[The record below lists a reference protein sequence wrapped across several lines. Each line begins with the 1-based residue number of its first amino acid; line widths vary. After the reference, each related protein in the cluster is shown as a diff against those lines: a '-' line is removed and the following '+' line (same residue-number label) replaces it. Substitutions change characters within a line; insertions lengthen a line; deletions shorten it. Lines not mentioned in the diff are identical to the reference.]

1 MTSPSINFEED
12 SEVIKSGPVVARY
25 VAPFPPFKSRKNYY
39 AVLCERALELHESEK
54 TYRKRKSALHLI
66 DLSQAFNLH
75 NEHFD
80 PKLKK
85 CVCLMLP
92 DETLCLK
99 ADDVGKGGDEGRQN
113 TEWYNAIM
121 SALIPSRFLRLGRP
135 IQPQEFFE
143 CAWDVE
149 VVTAPK
155 LKRPPGRTEEPL
167 QNICVRLPEIAGPK
181 RLCFYAHTIV
191 LCKRRIEPA
200 KCGMPSSGIPPFHT
214 DDFVEIPRKCVAFFG
229 CQDRYFLMRLG
240 RGAPMGASELWA
252 QCDSEEVAL
261 DIHNKLNAIIER
273 ESEKKKRMN
282 NGVVM
287 PPGLLSIRSHHS
299 HRERSHT
306 QPLRQRTSSFLNGR
320 AGSSASTSSTVGRKQ
335 STPVGPGSAPLGSRA
350 LSISHGSSQSQS
362 GNTSCG
368 SSLMSI
374 FPIQA
379 SPNAPHDDDDVY
391 QAMTAPTK
399 LRSSPSTSTT
409 DDTENSG
416 GTICVDQSDETRSLD
431 MSVSQTAHAVREPRM
446 KRQLSETIPYRE
458 QEDRCSLGGIIASS
472 GLSMEA
478 INDLNA
484 NVHYRQ
490 DDGYTPMHAAE
501 WSGGSNSHLI
511 VPAYER
517 YKLEEARS
525 YVSDSSDSCYSSMA
539 ANGCS
544 NSQVTTGA
552 ASNPPRAY
560 SFAGRC
566 NLRPTGVQSGVVEN
580 VDLRGD
586 NSNGGLLP
594 PQEDPRKRA
603 FSLGS
608 KTLFPRPFRKISQHA
623 SRQQRLSQTSASGAS
638 LASSEISS
646 TFGPSSSSAN
656 HLTGLNCSE
665 KEEYTRNRSGSFGSG
680 RSTPYN
686 RRGGSSGTRDGTDHF
701 VEMDFGNA
709 IGRSGSGSVGSV
721 DSPNRS
727 RTSSFGCSARKDA
740 EIFSYPTD
748 LPDSGLT
755 PSQLVLQQAKQNSL
769 DESCDYVSTE
779 APDLIAVKNAL
790 AEAANEHNHSHHL
803 TFLSPVDP
811 KAIDL
816 RSSQHFETIE
826 ESTSLKSS
834 PCSSRSSISANDG
847 SMDEADSS
855 RRRQITG
862 DDGYNRLNTSE
873 GNSSEYVPVCST
885 RSDRSASNPA
895 SDMTE
900 SHQPPSVMGLPKRSS
915 VPTLKSH
922 DPDDSGVGLNYAFV
936 QDSEPQA
943 TMLLS
948 DPLNVSSSRSRSKS
962 GIIFTHNFDATKSAL
977 DYASIKPL

>member
-1 MTSPSINFEED
+1 MTSPSVNFEED
-12 SEVIKSGPVVARY
+12 SGIIKSGPVVAGF
-25 VAPFPPFKSRKNYY
+25 APIKSRKNYY

-54 TYRKRKSALHLI
+54 TYRKRKSARHLI
-66 DLSQAFNLH
+66 DLSIAFNLH

-80 PKLKK
+80 PKLKR
-85 CVCLMLP
+85 CVCLMGP

-99 ADDVGKGGDEGRQN
+99 VDDVGK
-113 TEWYNAIM
+113 
-121 SALIPSRFLRLGRP
+121 
-135 IQPQEFFE
+135 E

-149 VVTAPK
+149 VVNAPK
-155 LKRPPGRTEEPL
+155 LKRSPGRSEEPL

-200 KCGMPSSGIPPFHT
+200 ICGIPSSGIPPFHT
-214 DDFVEIPRKCVAFFG
+214 DDFIEIPRKCVAFFG
-229 CQDRYFLMRLG
+229 CQERYFLMRLG

-252 QCDSEEVAL
+252 QCDSEEVAH

-273 ESEKKKRMN
+273 ESEKKKKMN

-287 PPGLLSIRSHHS
+287 PPGLLSIRSHHG

-306 QPLRQRTSSFLNGR
+306 QPLRPRTSSFLNGR
-320 AGSSASTSSTVGRKQ
+320 AGSSASTTSAVGRKQ
-335 STPVGPGSAPLGSRA
+335 STPANSTPLGSRA
-350 LSISHGSSQSQS
+350 LSVSQSQS
-362 GNTSCG
+362 GNTSRG

-374 FPIQA
+374 FPIQ
-379 SPNAPHDDDDVY
+379 SPSNTPREVDDVY
-391 QAMTAPTK
+391 QPMEAPTK
-399 LRSSPSTSTT
+399 MRSSPSTSTT

-416 GTICVDQSDETRSLD
+416 GTICIDQSDETRSLD
-431 MSVSQTAHAVREPRM
+431 MSVAQMTHPVRDPKI
-446 KRQLSETIPYRE
+446 KRQSSETMSYRQ
-458 QEDRCSLGGIIASS
+458 QEDLCSLGGDMGSG

-478 INDLNA
+478 ISDRNA
-484 NVHYRQ
+484 NVQYKQ
-490 DDGYTPMHAAE
+490 DEGYTPMHAAE
-501 WSGGSNSHLI
+501 WTAGGSNSHLI

-517 YKLEEARS
+517 YKLEEVRS

-544 NSQVTTGA
+544 NSQVAAGA
-552 ASNPPRAY
+552 SANPPRAY

-566 NLRPTGVQSGVVEN
+566 NLRPAGLQSGVVEN

-586 NSNGGLLP
+586 SSNGGLLP

-638 LASSEISS
+638 LASSEVSS
-646 TFGPSSSSAN
+646 SFGPSSSSAN
-656 HLTGLNCSE
+656 HLMSLNCSE

-740 EIFSYPTD
+740 EIFSYPAE
-748 LPDSGLT
+748 LSESGLT
-755 PSQLVLQQAKQNSL
+755 PSQLVLQQAKQSSL

-779 APDLIAVKNAL
+779 APDLVAVKNAL
-790 AEAANEHNHSHHL
+790 AEAAHEHTHSHHL

-834 PCSSRSSISANDG
+834 PCSSRSSVSAHDG
-847 SMDEADSS
+847 SMDETDGE
-855 RRRQITG
+855 RRRQVTG
-862 DDGYNRLNTSE
+862 DVGYTNVNTGE
-873 GNSSEYVPVCST
+873 DSSSSYVPVCST
-885 RSDRSASNPA
+885 RADRSASNPV
-895 SDMTE
+895 SDITE
-900 SHQPPSVMGLPKRSS
+900 LHPPSSVIGLPKRSS

-922 DPDDSGVGLNYAFV
+922 DADDSGVGLNYAFV
-936 QDSEPQA
+936 QDAEPQTTTLLSEP
-943 TMLLS
+943 M
-948 DPLNVSSSRSRSKS
+948 NVSSSRSRSKS